1 MQQVANAVGA
11 TLAVWQIIIFVFAN
25 KMLTSMWILVNSTQ
39 YFVFIALW
47 QVSYS
52 KLIKVVNKEIRR
64 VSLGEYLNDLEIGKN
79 IADFLNLPIE

>member
-52 KLIKVVNKEIRR
+52 KLVKVVNKEIRR
-64 VSLGEYLNDLEIGKN
+64 VSLGEYLSDLEIGKN